1 ANGQVERFN
10 GVIKKHVL
18 TAQAEQKD
26 WRESLPNLLL
36 HYRTTPHRITGQSPA
51 KLLMKRELRTKI
63 PAISTVDQPTDWHEE
78 VRRKDDNE
86 KSKAKAYTDK
96 KRHAAERKLIV
107 GDKVLVKQK
116 KKNKYSTKFCKD
128 PMTIT
133 KINGTQIVLTDLHG
147 KQHRRNSSHVKKYWT
162 TSEPNNVEDEDFV
175 AEFQPPQS
183 TTEETPPD
191 SNPNIPIIQPDPT
204 PLRRST
210 REKTVPDRLR
220 Y

>member
-1 ANGQVERFN
+1 MFLDDFVESFN
-10 GVIKKHVL
+10 L
-18 TAQAEQKD
+18 TICL
-26 WRESLPNLLL
+26 WP
-36 HYRTTPHRITGQSPA
+36 
-51 KLLMKRELRTKI
+51 I

-116 KKNKYSTKFCKD
+116 RKNKYSTKFCKD

-175 AEFQPPQS
+175 AESQPPQS